1 MTSEL
6 PLRERK
12 KVATRAALSHAA
24 WSAMLSD
31 GLDSVSPESVAA
43 AVGVSSRTFR
53 NYFAGVEEAIVDEL
67 AQRYLTLADQ
77 VGDRPPGAPV
87 WESLMQGL
95 PAALPA
101 IMGDRDD
108 FAVLLQAVNDRPTML
123 AQNLIMFER
132 GRQRL
137 TEVIAARTGADP
149 ARDLT
154 PRLYAGAATTAM
166 ATAAELW
173 ARRAT
178 DLPLLDLLRTCLHR
192 LSEGIGP

>member
-67 AQRYLTLADQ
+67 AQRYLTLAAQ

-108 FAVLLQAVNDRPTML
+108 FRQGLQSSGTNISFHDTDPGGSGTASCAEMTMGTITIPLCYWQTANTLGMVMAAPDITGNGQSLGWSQLGDVMRKMRPDV
-123 AQNLIMFER
+123 EK
-132 GRQRL
+132 
-137 TEVIAARTGADP
+137 P
-149 ARDLT
+149 A
-154 PRLYAGAATTAM
+154 
-166 ATAAELW
+166 
-173 ARRAT
+173 
-178 DLPLLDLLRTCLHR
+178 
-192 LSEGIGP
+192 